1 MVEQS
6 HCTDALRYGLGH
18 HPPQPLLPVGPLPPD
33 AMEMQV
39 DLHHGHYTARAG
51 KPTGLPCRMRASGSK
66 DPRCMFRTHWCIMS
80 VFGCDPG
87 RDCPRES
94 SGMSGRFS
102 HVPTDCG
109 ERTRPGRPVPLH
121 PGRDE
126 KHGRGTGNPTGLS
139 RGRMSNNGGERNIRT
154 GCESKR
160 VCLWLL

>member
-1 MVEQS
+1 MAMTQKDI
-6 HCTDALRYGLGH
+6 CTTR
-18 HPPQPLLPVGPLPPD
+18 
-33 AMEMQV
+33 
-39 DLHHGHYTARAG
+39 YTARAG
-51 KPTGLPCRMRASGSK
+51 KPTGLSCRMRASGSK

-87 RDCPRES
+87 RDCPREP

-139 RGRMSNNGGERNIRT
+139 RGRMSI
-154 GCESKR
+154 CESFLRRSMESAGFGDIIRVRPNHRDNVTLRGWKR
-160 VCLWLL
+160 TVVAL